1 LNFDKTFAPV
11 ARLESICMLV
21 DYTTHHDF
29 KLYQMDVKNT
39 FLNGS
44 IKEEYVEQPPDFESE
59 RYPNYVYKF
68 YKTLYGMNDLESS
81 LLKMIL

>member
-1 LNFDKTFAPV
+1 LNFDKTFAHV

-29 KLYQMDVKNT
+29 KLYQMDVKNA
-39 FLNGS
+39 FLNSS

-59 RYPNYVYKF
+59 RYPNHVYKF
-68 YKTLYGMNDLESS
+68 HKTLYGMNDLESS
-81 LLKMIL
+81 LLKMVL